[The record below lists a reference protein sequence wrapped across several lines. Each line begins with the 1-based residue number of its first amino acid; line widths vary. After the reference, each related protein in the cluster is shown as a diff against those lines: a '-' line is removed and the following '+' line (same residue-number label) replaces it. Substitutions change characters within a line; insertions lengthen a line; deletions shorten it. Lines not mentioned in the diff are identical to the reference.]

1 MEPHLPL
8 TVPPLPP
15 PSAVRKR
22 TEQPPPRSSSRCA
35 AGAAP
40 ARPGGFEEGAAVYL
54 YHAQERRWQKGVIS
68 DRRAL
73 EYGSGW
79 PDASGWKGEWTG
91 LAVETVEVQ
100 GEEGGDPLSWDA
112 NCNTRSL
119 PKHFWKAKLRH
130 RYADIEEP
138 CTVEAALRF
147 REEEVL
153 SAATVLPNRMAVS
166 EQSLDENGVV
176 ESRRR
181 TAALLDVRAPLPR
194 SHAPPR

>member
-79 PDASGWKGEWTG
+79 PDALGWKGEWTG

-153 SAATVLPNRMAVS
+153 SAATVLPNRMADS
-166 EQSLDENGVV
+166 EQPLDESGVV

-181 TAALLDVRAPLPR
+181 TPALLDVRAPR
-194 SHAPPR
+194 SCPAPLR

>member
-1 MEPHLPL
+1 MEPRLPL
-8 TVPPLPP
+8 TAPP
-15 PSAVRKR
+15 PSAVRTGGHKR
-22 TEQPPPRSSSRCA
+22 TEPPRSSSRCA
-35 AGAAP
+35 AAP
-40 ARPGGFEEGAAVYL
+40 ARPGGFEKGAAVYL
-54 YHAQERRWQKGVIS
+54 YHVQERRWQKGVIS

-91 LAVETVEVQ
+91 FAVETVEVR
-100 GEEGGDPLSWDA
+100 GAEGGELLSWDA

-119 PKHFWKAKLRH
+119 PKHFWEAKLRH

-153 SAATVLPNRMAVS
+153 SAATVLPNRMAAS

-176 ESRRR
+176 EARHV
-181 TAALLDVRAPLPR
+181 LLDVAR
-194 SHAPPR
+194 